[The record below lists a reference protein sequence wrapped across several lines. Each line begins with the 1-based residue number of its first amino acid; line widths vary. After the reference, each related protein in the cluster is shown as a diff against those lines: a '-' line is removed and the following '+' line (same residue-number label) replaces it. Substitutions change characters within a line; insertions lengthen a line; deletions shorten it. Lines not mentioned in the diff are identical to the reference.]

1 MMCRVRRAFA
11 ATFVALG
18 ITVVLALVL
27 GGLWQTFVNGGDA
40 LSAFVVEAPRVL
52 VTGGTVSLVLLLIG
66 LFLFNLAARR
76 SSNGAS
82 FWVNVAV
89 LVLSVL
95 IGSAGGFL
103 VGLLIG
109 AAASAFAWSVAFFAI
124 LAGVWIFF
132 AGLIALAITHFAIFR
147 TPAVAQ

>member
-1 MMCRVRRAFA
+1 MKRALA
-11 ATFVALG
+11 TTFVALG
-18 ITVVLALVL
+18 ITVLLALVL
-27 GGLWQTFVNGGDA
+27 GGLWQTFVNGGDPV
-40 LSAFVVEAPRVL
+40 SAFLVEAPRVL
-52 VTGGTVSLVLLLIG
+52 LTGGAVSLILLLVG

-89 LVLSVL
+89 LVLATL

-103 VGLLIG
+103 VGLMVG

-132 AGLIALAITHFAIFR
+132 GGLIALVITHFAIFR
-147 TPAVAQ
+147 TPALAQ